1 MPKNM
6 KATYLVCGL
15 LTAVMCACGGK
26 GNGEKTETAA
36 VDSTAQVEQVTSE
49 ASEEDP
55 TSVAYEVKFDS
66 EYFSDAKVTMAQS
79 ELFKN
84 TIVATFTLTVR
95 KAIPEGQDENILVSP
110 LKGERPEGVINV
122 GVDKLA
128 KESDSVFENEPGKT
142 IQFTWDFTKDKLE
155 GVYGFLVKTSL
166 TNPDS
171 AFETAE

>member
-1 MPKNM
+1 M
-6 KATYLVCGL
+6 KAKYLVCGL
-15 LTAVMCACGGK
+15 LTAVMCACGGN
-26 GNGEKTETAA
+26 GTGEKNG
-36 VDSTAQVEQVTSE
+36 STAKDSSVQAEQMVPE

-55 TSVAYEVKFDS
+55 TAISYEVKFDS

-95 KAIPEGQDENILVSP
+95 KAIPEGKDENILVSP

-142 IQFTWDFTKDKLE
+142 IQFTWDFTKEKLE
-155 GVYGFLVKTSL
+155 GVSGFLIKTSL

>member
-1 MPKNM
+1 M
-6 KATYLVCGL
+6 KAKYLVCGL
-15 LTAVMCACGGK
+15 LTAVMCACGGN
-26 GNGEKTETAA
+26 GTGEKNG
-36 VDSTAQVEQVTSE
+36 STAKDSSVQAEQMVPE

-55 TSVAYEVKFDS
+55 TAISYEVKFDS

-95 KAIPEGQDENILVSP
+95 KAIPEGKDENILVSP
-110 LKGERPEGVINV
+110 LKGEHPEGVINV

-128 KESDSVFENEPGKT
+128 KDDESVFENEPGKT
-142 IQFTWDFTKDKLE
+142 IQFTWDFTKEKLE
-155 GVYGFLVKTSL
+155 GVSGFLIKTSL